1 MAANK
6 SKEFQSFFLRDIPK
20 EDHKAMLASAQAR
33 RIPAKLW
40 LREAIQEKLRRERN
54 NVEPV

>member
-40 LREAIQEKLRRERN
+40 LREAIQEKLRRERSG
-54 NVEPV
+54 E